1 MADAPDSGSSQ
12 DQGQT
17 AEQAE
22 DQFLGTVLVN
32 NQVAEALTPQ
42 DSPSVAATVTG
53 LVQGVLGG
61 GGSK

>member
-1 MADAPDSGSSQ
+1 MHSGS
-12 DQGQT
+12 DQTNTPASGQT

-22 DQFLGTVLVN
+22 DAHLGHILVN

-53 LVQGVLGG
+53 LIQGLLGG
-61 GGSK
+61 GGGK